1 MHRTNITSGSS
12 FESQIGYSRAVVVD
26 DWILVSGTTGCV
38 HPSYTM
44 RTWSQ
49 TADLDRYD
57 YSTGAIS
64 SSVAEQA
71 EQTLQNISQALT
83 EAGASMADVV
93 RVQYVLPNKA
103 DFPAT
108 WPVLKKWLG
117 EVGPAAMMIEAGL
130 MKDEMKIEIEVTAKK
145 GAGRQQE

>member
-1 MHRTNITSGSS
+1 MHRTNIASGSS

-26 DWILVSGTTGCV
+26 DWILVSGTTG
-38 HPSYTM
+38 
-44 RTWSQ
+44 
-49 TADLDRYD
+49 YD

-83 EAGASMADVV
+83 EAGSSMADVV

-108 WPVLKKWLG
+108 WPVLKKWFG

-130 MKDEMKIEIEVTAKK
+130 MKDEMKIEIEVTARK